1 VRPPETAPRNLVG
14 TKTGDFAHLPADNKA
29 ERSRRVEQGLG
40 ADGMDAAREVTAP
53 LKA

>member
-14 TKTGDFAHLPADNKA
+14 TKTGDFVHLPADNKA